1 MAGMRLP
8 HQCSLDFGFQ
18 GTPEV
23 PLRCAGIMEQSLSGF
38 ISFSFHLHVLIPFGW
53 DLLVVLLLSLV
64 FLAFLCT
71 QEIRNDEL

>member
-23 PLRCAGIMEQSLSGF
+23 PLLCAGIMEQSLRLHFILFSLTCFNILRVGPAGCSSVVSGVPG
-38 ISFSFHLHVLIPFGW
+38 IPLHSR
-53 DLLVVLLLSLV
+53 D
-64 FLAFLCT
+64 
-71 QEIRNDEL
+71 